1 MYEYLRSIDLSRSAA
16 GNMLP
21 RVAIR
26 QRDLVDRNPN
36 IGKNFTLKIGVMVNK
51 AKGLNSQFVPEIAIN
66 VPPNWFSV

>member
-1 MYEYLRSIDLSRSAA
+1 
-16 GNMLP
+16 MLP
-21 RVAIR
+21 RTAIK
-26 QRDLVDRNPN
+26 QRNLVDRNPN